1 MLSSFRHRLFF
12 CICILHMIQCIT
24 YEKYRKVK
32 KSLQKSNPIRT
43 GGQNGKLKTTGLN
56 CHPICNPYVKFQ
68 GNLEFFIITL
78 ITFLIT

>member
-12 CICILHMIQCIT
+12 CICILHIIQCIT

-43 GGQNGKLKTTGLN
+43 GGQNGKTQNNRPVKSVCQISRQFRVLHNYLN
-56 CHPICNPYVKFQ
+56 Y
-68 GNLEFFIITL
+68 FFNYL
-78 ITFLIT
+78 SRMY